1 MSHTTQRRGL
11 DPSRPR
17 QEMVM
22 LAMIPKSHRGKEGSQ
37 KAMGELAAKM
47 LEHGRDHWPQ
57 WTIDR
62 LEAATM
68 GELRSSMA
76 VAFTDLEIVESL
88 LKDLK
93 SDWMVRNQEK
103 GYPVSVVI
111 TGLTSD
117 IHGCCQKTGFKQHT
131 YLHSLGFFG
140 QRAKDIPSDDE
151 LSLLTMC
158 GHGLIARNRI
168 RHLVRS
174 IQDGELTPEEA
185 ADDIALPCQC
195 GIGNK
200 PRAEEIFRRLTTKA

>member
-1 MSHTTQRRGL
+1 
-11 DPSRPR
+11 
-17 QEMVM
+17 M
-22 LAMIPKSHRGKEGSQ
+22 LCMIPKAYRSQ
-37 KAMGELAAKM
+37 VGARKAMSELAAKM
-47 LEHGRDHWPQ
+47 LEHGRQHWPQ

-62 LEAATM
+62 LQVAAD
-68 GELRSSMA
+68 GALRSSLA
-76 VAFTDLEIVESL
+76 VAFTDLERVEAL

-93 SDWMVRNQEK
+93 SNWMVRNQEK

-111 TGLTSD
+111 TGLMSD

-140 QRAKDIPSDDE
+140 QRVKDIPTDDE

-168 RHLVRS
+168 RYLVRS

-200 PRAEEIFRRLTTKA
+200 PRAEEIFQRLAARA